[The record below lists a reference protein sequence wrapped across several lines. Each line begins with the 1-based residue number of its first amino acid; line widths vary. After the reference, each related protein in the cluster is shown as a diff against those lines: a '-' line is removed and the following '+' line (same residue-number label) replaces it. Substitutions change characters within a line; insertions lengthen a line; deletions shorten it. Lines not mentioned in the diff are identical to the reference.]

1 MNTSVMGL
9 RVASVV
15 FGLAGIAHLLRLL
28 MELEVMIA
36 GHRVPVWFSAPG
48 FIVAGALCW
57 WLWRLSLPA
66 KTAEN
71 HSDAEASHLPPAATV

>member
-15 FGLAGIAHLLRLL
+15 FGLAGTAHLLRLL
-28 MELEVMIA
+28 MELEVIIA

-48 FIVAGALCW
+48 AIVGGALCW

-66 KTAEN
+66 KTSEP
-71 HSDAEASHLPPAATV
+71 HSDAQASHLPPAAAA

>member
-9 RVASVV
+9 RVASVI

-28 MELEVMIA
+28 MELEAMIA

-48 FIVAGALCW
+48 FIIAGALCW

-66 KTAEN
+66 KVPEPDSEVEKSN
-71 HSDAEASHLPPAATV
+71 LPPAAAA